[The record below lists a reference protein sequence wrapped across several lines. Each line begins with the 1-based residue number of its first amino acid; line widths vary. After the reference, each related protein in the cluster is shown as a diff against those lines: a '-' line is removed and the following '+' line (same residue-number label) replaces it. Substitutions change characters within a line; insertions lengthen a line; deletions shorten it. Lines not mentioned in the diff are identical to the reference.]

1 MHHIALPEAL
11 AAPGVLK
18 SRLGLLR
25 LQHVCSHTP
34 RPPLPLPSLLLVW
47 VVYLQRNALW
57 SPSHGAV
64 ISQVQATALLP
75 HIIAIDSVPI

>member
-18 SRLGLLR
+18 GRLGLLR
-25 LQHVCSHTP
+25 LQHVCGHTP

-47 VVYLQRNALW
+47 VVDLQRDAQ
-57 SPSHGAV
+57 S
-64 ISQVQATALLP
+64 
-75 HIIAIDSVPI
+75 